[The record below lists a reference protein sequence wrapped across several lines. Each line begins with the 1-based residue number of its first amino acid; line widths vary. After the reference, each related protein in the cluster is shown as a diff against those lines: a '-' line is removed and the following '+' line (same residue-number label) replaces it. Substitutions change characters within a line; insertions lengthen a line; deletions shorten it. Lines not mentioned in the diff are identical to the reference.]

1 MILFYV
7 TFLSQPVGPLVACML
22 EHYSESS
29 QLYILNL
36 YINPVV
42 AGMSSL
48 SGKSIKEISQL
59 LDEYGIKH
67 GPIVGMS

>member
-7 TFLSQPVGPLVACML
+7 TILSQPVGPLVTCML

-29 QLYILNL
+29 QLYIVNL

-42 AGMSSL
+42 VDMSSL